1 MRLDT
6 VKQWARRMARGC
18 GHGYRWG
25 RVITTVAVLAL
36 AALDAWLEIHGLPA
50 GGIEAVQGLLA
61 NHGIKVTFR
70 EARIGVVNGLLLED
84 VSLLDYQHA
93 SVVMAHAEALGF
105 RPQFTPLL
113 TGHLRPARISF
124 SNLEVYP
131 PRLGDQPATGL
142 QQALPPLRLSGQIRF
157 LRHHVMELAPL
168 SGDAAGIHFQIAS
181 RFTGVPYDHW
191 FSGGGT
197 NSDFV
202 CGWDAILAACGQET
216 RQRIQQFLVSYGTSG
231 LPRAEGE
238 IEVRG
243 NMPWNQP
250 EKGSLWGSFSFAD
263 LPVRNASVRKLR
275 GQFVMAGQHLR
286 LRQVLL
292 QLAGDQSA
300 VVEAD
305 LDLAKRRISGDASG
319 ILNPVVLFQLAGQ
332 PAPGFLTEVRWGKP
346 LRFEA
351 NLQPSF
357 LEVAKMRGTIKFFC
371 EGLFFR
377 NVTVQAAEGRVRF
390 ADDQV
395 RLEELSVSGIQYNAL
410 RLHRVTAAATYGKDT
425 VSITPISVL
434 VAADGQEHVTGAVT
448 LYLDTGEFAANLTGI
463 LRPLRLAESAGVLPA
478 SLAGVTNDVRFN
490 GAPPTVRC
498 DLARSPYSPRH
509 WRGQAT
515 VDARLFMF
523 RDLNV
528 AHSAATVTLEPGRVN
543 FTAQASLDGTPAQAI
558 AATGVVRTA
567 EGRLS
572 GQLQATLYPD
582 RLARQLRLFD
592 AASMPPLS
600 FNGPPVILSA
610 TLADS
615 PLNPAQWH
623 GSGQV
628 TAEQGR
634 YDTLGIRR
642 ATSAIRFDPTKIVFN
657 QVDGTTE
664 AGDRLKGDITV
675 ALPSGDLSLRGQVI
689 GDPIFAQAF
698 IAAGVYRDRY
708 RRIWRDVVWSKST
721 PPVIRIDHLAYYN
734 SRVGSDW
741 KFELDLHADATNPRY
756 NSLQANTLAADLRL
770 RLPDDIRVENV
781 KLTADNL
788 TAAANVRIELTDLA
802 SCRLDI
808 TATGNPRRIL
818 GAIEPEW
825 DGWFKDIRFADTTQV
840 ECHGGFFIGQESRPR
855 LVGRLV
861 SPACAWRDYP
871 FTNFEAKWLLENT
884 RLSWAPATAK
894 FYEGDLVAIG
904 NYDFDLDAGHLNL
917 TLKRMRLA
925 PWLSSNPAAA
935 KVNGFISGNGALDLL
950 RPDANKPLQINGNG
964 QLWVRDGDLWNLPV
978 LANLGKI
985 IGASSLGK
993 ITRADADLVFAG
1005 DQVVVPN
1012 FTTDGTPVAIGGN
1025 GEYSWA
1031 TDQISFRV
1039 RGEALKKTRIL
1050 PLLLNP
1056 FFWFFEAE
1064 LTGTPQNH
1072 NWRLIRHL
1080 GDVFTL

>member
-1 MRLDT
+1 
-6 VKQWARRMARGC
+6 MARGC

-25 RVITTVAVLAL
+25 RVITTVVVLAL
-36 AALDAWLEIHGLPA
+36 VALDAWLEIHGLPA

-61 NHGIKVTFR
+61 NHGVRVTFR

-84 VSLLDYQHA
+84 VDLLDFQHA
-93 SVVMAHAEALGF
+93 SVAMAHAESLGF

-113 TGHLRPARISF
+113 AGHLRPARISF
-124 SNLEVYP
+124 DNLEVYP
-131 PRLGDQPATGL
+131 PRLDGQPATDL

-157 LRHHVMELAPL
+157 LRHHVMVLAPF
-168 SGDAAGIHFQIAS
+168 SGDAAGIHFQVAS
-181 RFTGVPYDHW
+181 RFTGVPYDQW
-191 FSGGGT
+191 FSGGGAS
-197 NSDFV
+197 NGFV
-202 CGWDAILAACGQET
+202 CGWDAILAACGQKT
-216 RQRIQQFLVSYGTSG
+216 RQHIQQFLTSYGTSG

-238 IEVRG
+238 IEIRG
-243 NMPWNQP
+243 NIPWDQP
-250 EKGSLWGSFSFAD
+250 EKGTLWGGFSFAD
-263 LPVRNASVRKLR
+263 LPVRNASIRKLR
-275 GQFVMAGQHLR
+275 GQFVMADQHLR

-300 VVEAD
+300 VAEAD

-319 ILNPVVLFQLAGQ
+319 ILNPVVLFQLMGQ

-351 NLQPSF
+351 SLQPSF
-357 LEVAKMRGTIKFFC
+357 LDVAKMRGTIKFFC

-377 NVTVQAAEGRVRF
+377 NVAVQAAEGRIRF
-390 ADDQV
+390 ADDQI

-410 RLHRVTAAATYGKDT
+410 RLHRITAAATYAKGT
-425 VSITPISVL
+425 LSVTPITVQ
-434 VAADGQEHVTGAVT
+434 VAADRQEQVTGAVT
-448 LYLDTGEFAANLTGI
+448 LYLETNEFSASLTGAM
-463 LRPLRLAESAGVLPA
+463 RPLRLAESADTLPA
-478 SLAGVTNDVRFN
+478 SLTGLASEVNIN
-490 GAPPTVRC
+490 GTPPAVRC
-498 DLARSPYSPRH
+498 DIARSPYSPQK
-509 WRGQAT
+509 WRGRAT
-515 VDARLFMF
+515 VETGQLAF
-523 RDLNV
+523 RDLKV
-528 AHSAATVTLEPGRVN
+528 THSAATVTLEPGRVSFN
-543 FTAQASLDGTPAQAI
+543 AQVSLDGTPAQTI
-558 AATGVVRTA
+558 AATGTVRTV

-592 AASMPPLS
+592 AAGMPPLS
-600 FNGPPVILSA
+600 FNGPPVILTA
-610 TLADS
+610 TLDDS

-623 GSGQV
+623 GSGRL

-642 ATSAIRFDPTKIVFN
+642 VASTITFDPTRIVFN

-664 AGDRLKGDITV
+664 AGDQLKGDITV

-741 KFELDLHADATNPRY
+741 KFELDLHADAVNPRY
-756 NSLQANTLAADLRL
+756 NDLQAQTLAADLRL
-770 RLPDDIRVENV
+770 RLPDDIRVQNI
-781 KLTADNL
+781 KLTADKL

-818 GAIEPEW
+818 SAIEPEW

-840 ECHGGFFIGQESRPR
+840 ECHGGFFIGQDSRPR

-861 SPACAWRDYP
+861 SPACGWRDYP
-871 FTNFEAKWLLENT
+871 FTNFAAKWLLENT

-894 FYEGDLVAIG
+894 FYEGELVAIG

-935 KVNGFISGNGALDLL
+935 RVTGFISGNGALDLL
-950 RPDANKPLQINGNG
+950 RPDASKPLQINGNG
-964 QLWVRDGDLWNLPV
+964 QLWVREGDLWNLPV

-1012 FTTDGTPVAIGGN
+1012 FTTDGTPIAIGGN

-1031 TDQISFRV
+1031 TNQLSFRV

-1064 LTGTPQNH
+1064 LTGTPKDH